1 MTDDE
6 DGRSSGLRSS
16 FTVGTSLAL
25 WSLGAFAFYLLAGRA
40 LGPDDYGLAAAL
52 QSVIIVG
59 STPII
64 ALQWATARV
73 IAAHPNEGRQAAM
86 AVYRLALLR
95 ASAFALCLAAAA
107 SAITAGIAASG
118 VSVPTVPLILTY
130 FSTIA
135 MVPLLIGVGALQGE
149 HRYSG
154 LAWSYASTG
163 VLRAPL
169 LALLL
174 LLPIASVD
182 SSVLSVGI
190 AIAIG
195 AGWALVL
202 TRKDLRISAR
212 PNRQMWREFTTG
224 LPAPGVALAGIAML
238 TNVDVI
244 AAKLSLSTTA
254 AGLFGAASVIAKALM
269 VVPQALTV
277 VLLPRV
283 AEREARRQK
292 TGSLLAAGILVMFA
306 AGLLAIALC
315 LPFEVTIIDI
325 AFGSAYEEAAPLL
338 IPFLGATT
346 LLGALLILVN
356 HHVARRDHRFVW
368 AVGALAVLQVVLLVL
383 FSGSA
388 GSIIAV
394 DAVVAGMGLVIHEV
408 MYFGT
413 DESMLRGAGA
423 QFRTAFRRLRGRS
436 HGPA

>member
-1 MTDDE
+1 MTEDE

-95 ASAFALCLAAAA
+95 ASAFALCLAVAA
-107 SAITAGIAASG
+107 SVVTAGIAAG
-118 VSVPTVPLILTY
+118 GASVPTVPLVLTY

-135 MVPLLIGVGALQGE
+135 MVPLLIGIGALQGE
-149 HRYSG
+149 HRYRAF
-154 LAWSYASTG
+154 AWSYASTG
-163 VLRAPL
+163 VLRVPL
-169 LALLL
+169 LALFL
-174 LLPIASVD
+174 LLPIAPVD
-182 SSVLSVGI
+182 STVLAVGV
-190 AIAIG
+190 AIGLG
-195 AGWALVL
+195 AGWALFL
-202 TRKDLRISAR
+202 TRQDLRVSGR
-212 PNRQMWREFTTG
+212 PDRGMWREFTTG

-238 TNVDVI
+238 ANVDVI
-244 AAKLSLSTTA
+244 AAKLSLSATA

-283 AEREARRQK
+283 AEREALRQK
-292 TGSLLAAGILVMFA
+292 TGPLLAAGILVMLA
-306 AGLLAIALC
+306 AGILAMALFV
-315 LPFEVTIIDI
+315 PFEDAIIDI
-325 AFGSAYEEAAPLL
+325 AFGSAYDDAAPLL

-368 AVGALAVLQVVLLVL
+368 AVGALAVLQVVLLIL

-394 DAVVAGMGLVIHEV
+394 DAVVAGVGLIIHEV

-413 DESMLRGAGA
+413 DESMLRGGGSQLRA
-423 QFRTAFRRLRGRS
+423 AFRRLRRRN
-436 HGPA
+436 HEAT